1 MVPFRAG
8 TAHDVKMFGSS
19 GLKDVPSPL
28 VMPVLSPGKHRNPRK
43 GACFMEFASYL
54 AGERWSDRPECT
66 HSALAELA
74 RAVNDHV
81 GDQARQDL
89 LPMVPEVI
97 GLNGQRSLVDV
108 RIARECAL
116 AALPVVPL
124 GRARVVALGLL
135 RCEKA
140 MAEAEGRAARDLS
153 PRTRAALE
161 SQRLAYSWAMDFC
174 EGSLSAKTFHGI
186 SSAAVIDYA
195 VLGISESTV
204 DNPDAMLVELLR
216 NVIGLCQDWFTP
228 EPKAQPATAPA
239 DPVLH

>member
-1 MVPFRAG
+1 
-8 TAHDVKMFGSS
+8 MFGSS
-19 GLKDVPSPL
+19 GLKDAPSPL

-66 HSALAELA
+66 HPALAELA

-81 GDQARQDL
+81 GDETRQVL
-89 LPMVPEVI
+89 LPLVPEVI
-97 GLNGQRSLVDV
+97 GLNGSEPLVDV

-116 AALPVVPL
+116 RALPVVPL

-135 RCEKA
+135 RCERA
-140 MAEAEGRAARDLS
+140 IAEAEGRAPRDLS
-153 PRTRAALE
+153 PRTRVALE
-161 SQRLAYSWAMDFC
+161 SQRLAYTWALEFC

-195 VLGISESTV
+195 VLGISEATV

-216 NVIGLCQDWFTP
+216 DVMGLCQEWFKPATVSA
-228 EPKAQPATAPA
+228 ENAATAPA
-239 DPVLH
+239 DPVLS